1 MSQSKFFFLCGNF
14 ERRNFIYAVK
24 SKQSDWYYFE
34 EEDSIIDEHRSL
46 PVHLE
51 TKINL
56 LKMLL
61 MISCLSGVVRFFT
74 ILQDIPTSE
83 IKFSSDV
90 EIESVY

>member
-1 MSQSKFFFLCGNF
+1 MSQSKLFFLCGNF

-46 PVHLE
+46 PEDLE
-51 TKINL
+51 TKISL

-61 MISCLSGVVRFFT
+61 
-74 ILQDIPTSE
+74 
-83 IKFSSDV
+83 
-90 EIESVY
+90 VYVYN